1 MVIKKCDYPILEY
14 DTTQKAIFMPNRNKS
29 NKFPKYCVMTF
40 FNEIIEEMARNKNN
54 KITKIA
60 EFKSEIKKIPVYK
73 IIYKKI
79 NICLVQAPVGASLA
93 AVMTDYLIAGGVKY
107 IIAGGA
113 CGVLEEIPP
122 GNVMVPIKAIR
133 DEGASYHYLPPER
146 EIKINKNAI
155 KYIKKTLNQLN
166 INYIECKTW
175 TTDGLYRETKKM
187 VEYRKQEGCK
197 VVEMECSAMAAVSK
211 FRKIIFGQLLYSGD
225 LVITRKYNDRE
236 WFNNTNA
243 RGKLFYIS
251 LEIIKELHNEY
262 K

>member
-1 MVIKKCDYPILEY
+1 MAIKKYDYPILEY
-14 DTTQKAIFMPNRNKS
+14 DTAQKAIFMPNRNKL

-40 FNEIIEEMARNKNN
+40 FNEIIEQMARGKKYKII
-54 KITKIA
+54 KIT
-60 EFKSEIKKIPVYK
+60 EFKSEIKKIPIYKIVYK
-73 IIYKKI
+73 KMS
-79 NICLVQAPVGASLA
+79 ICLVQAPVGASLA

-107 IIAGGA
+107 IIASGA
-113 CGVLEEIPP
+113 CGVLEEFPP
-122 GNVMVPIKAIR
+122 GNVIVPIKALR

-146 EIKINKNAI
+146 EIKINKTAI
-155 KYIKKTLNQLN
+155 KYTKKTLSQFN

-197 VVEMECSAMAAVSK
+197 VVEMECAAMAAVSR

-225 LVITRKYNDRE
+225 LVITKKYNDRG
-236 WFNNTNA
+236 WPNNTSA
-243 RGKLFYIS
+243 REKLFYIS
-251 LEIIKELHNEY
+251 LEIIKELNNEY